1 MKNPF
6 HCFVCTLNV
15 TTLSLVIVLSY
26 TLTVTALKSADIRN
40 HLGTRTPYRYKFN
53 KDDSRISF
61 PNCKDTKIWMVLRHG
76 TRLPSAKDIV
86 RMNTT
91 LKDLRMDIILHNRK
105 GKGTLNYEQLHWFE
119 NWDSDIPLGQEKYLV
134 LEGQDEMILIAERMQ
149 KRFPNAIQNKY
160 NNSTFMFRYTATQR
174 TQQSARYFTVGLFD
188 KKHSQHVYFEPVLKV
203 DTTLRFYKHCDR
215 WQKQVKKNPDTFKE
229 VSLFGQSKEMNDTLL
244 SVSKR
249 LGLDRA
255 LTLDEVILMY
265 RVCGY
270 EISWHKYTTSPWC
283 FGFDEKSIKVLEY
296 YDDLKKYWVDGY
308 AHSQQAA
315 CMVMKNMFDSMRT
328 ADLHQ
333 MISSVSLSYCPCEPS
348 SYFIF
353 IPLSI
358 LSLLFKNRP
367 SANQT
372 HALRVLYYNRILS
385 TFCMIDQKLL
395 CLKIVMPKKRY
406 LRPSWSEVGDL
417 KWRSR
422 RSVQDLHAGTAQ
434 RTVGD
439 TYNVYI
445 YIF

>member
-315 CMVMKNMFDSMRT
+315 CMVMKNMFDSMSKRGRNAT
-328 ADLHQ
+328 FLFSHSGTILKLLTHLQLYKPDGPLRGDAIVENRPWRMSNIDCFASNIAFVLFKCKDGDKILTLHQ
-333 MISSVSLSYCPCEPS
+333 EKVIKLPMCSRELCPLAELKEHFHNTIHNCNFTDLCSV
-348 SYFIF
+348 
-353 IPLSI
+353 
-358 LSLLFKNRP
+358 
-367 SANQT
+367 
-372 HALRVLYYNRILS
+372 
-385 TFCMIDQKLL
+385 D
-395 CLKIVMPKKRY
+395 
-406 LRPSWSEVGDL
+406 
-417 KWRSR
+417 
-422 RSVQDLHAGTAQ
+422 
-434 RTVGD
+434 
-439 TYNVYI
+439 
-445 YIF
+445 